1 VARKE
6 VVMFVVNTD
15 KTIFV
20 TRGDTGTINFSASVS
35 DTEKFTFEPG
45 DVIRF
50 KVFKKKQHEA
60 VVLQKDVLID
70 TATTKTTIEL
80 SSSDT
85 KIGSI
90 INKPVDYW
98 YEIEINP
105 DTGAAMT
112 PIGYD
117 TEGPKIFRLFPEGG
131 DAE

>member
-1 VARKE
+1 
-6 VVMFVVNTD
+6 MFVVNTD

-45 DVIRF
+45 DAIRF

-70 TATTKTTIEL
+70 TVTTETAIEL
-80 SSSDT
+80 TSSDT
-85 KIGSI
+85 KLGDI

-98 YEIEINP
+98 YEIELNP
-105 DTGAAMT
+105 DTT
-112 PIGYD
+112 PQTLIGYD
-117 TEGPKIFRLFPEGG
+117 SDGPKVFRLFPEGG
-131 DAE
+131 DKV

>member
-1 VARKE
+1 
-6 VVMFVVNTD
+6 MFVVNPD

-20 TRGDTGTINFSASVS
+20 TRGDAGTISFGTNIAGADS
-35 DTEKFTFEPG
+35 FTFEPG
-45 DVIRF
+45 DVVRF
-50 KVFKKKQHEA
+50 KAFKKKQHDA
-60 VVLQKDVLID
+60 VVIQKDVLID
-70 TATTKTTIEL
+70 TVTTKTTIEL

-105 DTGAAMT
+105 DTSAAMT